1 MNVGVDADGVR
12 PRVSARRSQLVR
24 ARASSVILLVS
35 LPLVGCFATRNDV
48 RILQGDVFALR
59 SELARSD
66 SARERQIA
74 ALASSVAAAVGGL
87 RDSLAALGL
96 RLVRY
101 QADLRQDLASLERQ
115 LQMMGELTGE
125 AQRRIAQFAAELEG
139 RGAQAAVRTD
149 TSGAAAVAGGA
160 AGAPVPGPYTLYLL
174 GREQLQQNSFAAARG
189 AFATLLR
196 EYPQSELAPNAQL
209 SLAIALEAEGLQADA
224 DTAYQA
230 VVSRYPGSSA
240 VPTARYKLALSLARQ
255 GRRAEAR
262 AAMERIVREYPRTEE
277 AELAADWLR
286 RNP

>member
-1 MNVGVDADGVR
+1 V
-12 PRVSARRSQLVR
+12 L
-24 ARASSVILLVS
+24 LLVS
-35 LPLVGCFATRNDV
+35 LPAVGCFATRNDV
-48 RILQGDVFALR
+48 RILQGDVFTLR

-74 ALASSVAAAVGGL
+74 ALASSVAGALGGL
-87 RDSLAALGL
+87 RDSLAALSL

-101 QADLRQDLASLERQ
+101 QADLRQDLSSLERQ

-139 RGAQAAVRTD
+139 RGAQQAVRTD
-149 TSGAAAVAGGA
+149 TGGAAVAGGA

-255 GRRAEAR
+255 GKRAEAR

>member
-1 MNVGVDADGVR
+1 MLAFIPVA
-12 PRVSARRSQLVR
+12 
-24 ARASSVILLVS
+24 
-35 LPLVGCFATRNDV
+35 GCFATRNDV
-48 RILQGDVFALR
+48 RILQGDVFTLR
-59 SELARSD
+59 TELARSD
-66 SARERQIA
+66 SARQQQLA
-74 ALASSVAAAVGGL
+74 MVASSVAAALAGL
-87 RDSLAALGL
+87 RDSLGALSM

-139 RGAQAAVRTD
+139 RAAQQAATRGD
-149 TSGAAAVAGGA
+149 TLTGGA
-160 AGAPVPGPYTLYLL
+160 VGGAPGAPAPGPYTLYLL
-174 GREQLQQNSFAAARG
+174 GREQLQQSSFAAARG
-189 AFATLLR
+189 AFTTLLR
-196 EYPQSELAPNAQL
+196 EYPQSELAPSAQL

-230 VVSRYPGSSA
+230 VVARYPGSSA
-240 VPTARYKLALSLARQ
+240 VATARYKLALSLARQ
-255 GRRAEAR
+255 GKRAEAR

>member
-1 MNVGVDADGVR
+1 MNVKLDA
-12 PRVSARRSQLVR
+12 RVSPRRSPLVR
-24 ARASSVILLVS
+24 SRAGAALLLVS
-35 LPLVGCFATRNDV
+35 LPVVGCFATRNDV

-74 ALASSVAAAVGGL
+74 ALASSVAGALGGL
-87 RDSLAALGL
+87 RDSLAALSL

-101 QADLRQDLASLERQ
+101 QADLRQDLSSLERQ

-139 RGAQAAVRTD
+139 RGAQQAVRTD
-149 TSGAAAVAGGA
+149 TGGAAVTGGA

-230 VVSRYPGSSA
+230 VVSRYPSSSA